1 MNGTDKPRSHFL
13 PQITLIAVTDSADP
27 CNLWID
33 LCESVVALFLFH
45 LSLQMP
51 SFTTASRIIITCSNR
66 LSPYL
71 QMEVAELG
79 YKPERVFKTGVELK
93 GTLTDCIRLNLN
105 LRCASQVLF
114 SLKEFRADNADDLYK
129 ILIDHPWE
137 DILNVDGYFSI
148 SSNVDNPT
156 INNSLFANVKVKD
169 AIVDRFRN
177 KTGERPNSG
186 PELDKTVIHL
196 YWKESLAEIFIDTSG
211 ETLSKHGYRKIPG
224 KAPMLESLAAA
235 TMLATKWDRASPFIN
250 PMCGSGTV
258 AIEAVLLATKRK
270 PGLLR
275 SNYAFMHLA
284 GYEEQLYNTEFKKL
298 EQQVIDL
305 PALKVIATDI
315 SEDAINI
322 SKVNAGIAG
331 VEELIEFAVC
341 DFEETNIPEGE
352 AGAVYFNPEYG
363 DRLGVEAELEITYKR
378 IGDFLKKKCKGYS
391 GYIFTGNLE
400 LAKKIGLKPS
410 RRIEFYTS
418 KIDCRLLEYELYSG
432 TKRTDKE

>member
-1 MNGTDKPRSHFL
+1 MQL
-13 PQITLIAVTDSADP
+13 
-27 CNLWID
+27 
-33 LCESVVALFLFH
+33 
-45 LSLQMP
+45 
-51 SFTTASRIIITCSNR
+51 FTTESRIIITCSNR
-66 LSPYL
+66 LSPWL
-71 QMEVAELG
+71 QLEVAALG
-79 YKPERVFKTGVELK
+79 FKPERIFKTGVELK
-93 GTLTDCIRLNLN
+93 GTLQDCIRLNLN

-114 SLKEFRADNADDLYK
+114 SLKEFNAGNADDLYSTLIEYSWEN
-129 ILIDHPWE
+129 ILT
-137 DILNVDGYFSI
+137 VDGYFSI

-156 INNSLFANVKVKD
+156 INNSLFANVKMKD

-235 TMLATKWDRASPFIN
+235 TLLATKWDRKSAFIN
-250 PMCGSGTV
+250 PMCGSATV
-258 AIEAVLLATKRK
+258 AIEAVLLSTNRK

-275 SNYAFMHLA
+275 FNYAFMHLN
-284 GYEEQLYNTEFKKL
+284 GYQEAMYNTEFKKL
-298 EQQVIDL
+298 EQQVIEV
-305 PALKVIATDI
+305 PGLKVIATDI

-331 VEELIEFAVC
+331 VEEYIEFAVC
-341 DFEETNIPEGE
+341 DFEETTIPETE
-352 AGAVYFNPEYG
+352 NAVIYFNPEYG
-363 DRLGVEAELEITYKR
+363 DRLGVEAELEITYGR
-378 IGDFLKKKCKGYS
+378 IGDFLKKKCKGYF

-400 LAKKIGLKPS
+400 LAKKIGLKPN

-432 TKRTDKE
+432 SREKRKS